1 MRVVFTDEQV
11 DAAVNALSDPER
23 FQGAERRLAE
33 LAPQL
38 QLILAQAL
46 HEGGWFGEAH
56 EAQVRE
62 AATAADPAERTE
74 KIRTLLAE
82 ETRMGMLVGVAVG
95 FELARELEEQ
105 TEQEESN

>member
-1 MRVVFTDEQV
+1 MRIVFTDEQV
-11 DAAVNALSDPER
+11 DAAVKALSDPER

-33 LAPQL
+33 VAPQL

-56 EAQVRE
+56 ESQVKE
-62 AATAADPAERTE
+62 AATASDPGERSE

-95 FELARELEEQ
+95 FELAHELENNERRH
-105 TEQEESN
+105 